1 MKIRQKK
8 DKAKEKEKK
17 RDDWVDEYRGSLGN
31 KAIRQYFRGFST
43 RGIHKLVRS
52 VERIRQRVSPARYSD
67 AMEALLLTGSAH
79 FNELFPLGQRR
90 FGDLGR
96 FGDPFEPLPLES
108 ELRWTAQWLSVRA
121 SHLSNFRT
129 TARELSELVGQQSY
143 AEALEMLEAYR
154 TRVGYSFWQVELH
167 IALKQLSSDSAET
180 KDLVSKLRK
189 QCPPNSVSSFIAF
202 LMGERNDE
210 SLSYDAFYARCKE
223 NIPRMH
229 MDEWLKSYML
239 YRGLQHYELTAAA
252 LGQNLRNERRSS
264 LIDLYETFV
273 ETCVTICTSREFQR
287 YRADVLDAISVLDDI
302 DDPRLL
308 KIQLYAGGGWSPD
321 LKCADR
327 EVSAWSDLHPFL
339 LYRGA
344 GSEQTPI
351 PAARS
356 QIHADLAE
364 VWDKGSGAGKA
375 VARLLKYGVNLKS
388 LDIGI
393 AIASHAERQ
402 SSKTGP
408 LMLIASGTPFCF
420 EGVSLE
426 EVYGSPVDLSHDL
439 LKEYVSRQKVGTEGA
454 AALAVIAGSS
464 DDLGVLSHLGK
475 LWIANLSF
483 SEGRYA
489 MAREAASQ
497 LRCSGP
503 RWVREATKHQY
514 VSAYSRGDL
523 RTACAVL
530 TNALIEDPALSIELP
545 ISEMFM
551 GRKWRDF
558 ANLDLVQVGIAAH
571 YAVDAPASSPVGFIL
586 SRACREL
593 QLQGFRA
600 RIEGEPDLAMPPQ
613 QLKQMVL
620 FFSEVWDE
628 NVLTRTGAFETTHD
642 VRVERLQVVR
652 RLLDW
657 DKGNEDDYKAVIKAL
672 TLDETLWL
680 GVKHVNETRVFVN
693 EPAITRWA
701 EKELIEEFN
710 RWREMMNIDVPSEEV
725 TEAKVLEYLS
735 VESVAGVVPL
745 ERPTEADALFVSI
758 VNRLLTRFLTDP
770 TDGLNCYLSVR
781 VRHGSLLRA
790 LYGPSDAIDLLLST
804 GDDDAE
810 QLRAVSTMCGVD
822 GSPVEEVRA
831 LLLEFSSEFRAL
843 GKRLIEDRIQL
854 SSEQHPDGLFRPELN
869 YSGVLEGLVRT
880 AKLGNFSFF
889 VEACYFVFWSS
900 LSGSLESARQYM
912 IDIVKVQVADL
923 FATLQHKLKL
933 VLPSSPQFH
942 AQVAQAAT
950 LSTAA
955 CDQTANWF
963 KLPNMLNVLTF
974 KLSDAVEV
982 ARRISQTL
990 NPGFDPRIDA
1000 EFPVD
1005 DLPLA
1010 GIGLSSVVD
1019 CLLVIFDNVRVHAD
1033 TGAHPMIRIVL
1044 SVEDDVLW
1052 LKSANALSTAAH
1064 LNLRNGRLAE
1074 VEARLGNGD
1083 SSELAA
1089 EEGGSG
1095 LAKMKRLTKSVARG
1109 KDRPPFTFGLL
1120 DDPCEWFVM
1129 LGMKLHK
1136 SQGDS
1141 YYVY

>member
-1 MKIRQKK
+1 MKTRQKK
-8 DKAKEKEKK
+8 DKAKEIEKRK
-17 RDDWVDEYRGSLGN
+17 DDWVAEYRGSLSN
-31 KAIRQYFRGFST
+31 KAVRQYFRGVSP
-43 RGIHKLVRS
+43 RGAGKLVRS
-52 VERIRQRVSPARYSD
+52 VERIRQRVPPARYAD
-67 AMEALLLTGSAH
+67 AMEALLLTASAH
-79 FNELFPLGQRR
+79 VTELFPLGQRK

-108 ELRWTAQWLSVRA
+108 ELRWTAQWISVRA
-121 SHLSNFRT
+121 SHLSQFRT
-129 TARELSELVGQQSY
+129 TARELSELVGQQNY
-143 AEALEMLEAYR
+143 ADALAALDAYR
-154 TRVGYSFWQVELH
+154 KKVGYSFWQVELQ
-167 IALKQLSSDSAET
+167 IALTQLSSGPTET

-189 QCPPNSVSSFIAF
+189 QCPSDSVPAFVAF

-210 SLSYDAFYARCKE
+210 SLPYDTFYARCKE
-223 NIPRMH
+223 NIPRMN

-239 YRGLQHYELTAAA
+239 YRGLQHYELTASA

-264 LIDLYETFV
+264 VIDLYETFV
-273 ETCVTICTSREFQR
+273 ETCMTVCTSHELQR
-287 YRADVLDAISVLDDI
+287 YRVDVLDAISVLDDI

-321 LKCADR
+321 LKCADH

-339 LYRGA
+339 LYRRA
-344 GSEQTPI
+344 GSEQTAI
-351 PAARS
+351 PASRS

-408 LMLIASGTPFCF
+408 LMLIAAGTPFCF

-439 LKEYVSRQKVGTEGA
+439 LKEYVGRQTAGTEAA
-454 AALAVIAGSS
+454 AALAIVAGRS
-464 DDLGVLSHLGK
+464 DDLGVLSHLGQ

-483 SEGRYA
+483 SEGRYP

-497 LRCSGP
+497 LRNAGP

-514 VSAYSRGDL
+514 VSAYARGDL

-530 TNALIEDPALSIELP
+530 TEALTEDRALSIELP
-545 ISEMFM
+545 IAEMFM

-600 RIEGEPDLAMPPQ
+600 RIDGDPDLTMPPQ

-657 DKGNEDDYKAVIKAL
+657 DKENEDEYKAVIKAL

-680 GVKHVNETRVFVN
+680 GVKQVNETRVFVN

-701 EKELIEEFN
+701 EKELVEEFN
-710 RWREMMNIDVPSEEV
+710 RWREMMNIDAPSEEV

-745 ERPTEADALFVSI
+745 ERPTEVDALFVSI

-790 LYGPSDAIDLLLST
+790 LFGPSDAIDLLLSA
-804 GDDDAE
+804 GDDDAD
-810 QLRAVSTMCGVD
+810 QLRAVSRMCGV
-822 GSPVEEVRA
+822 GGPPAEEVRA
-831 LLLEFSSEFRAL
+831 SLLKFSNEFRAL
-843 GKRLIEDRIQL
+843 GKKLIEDRIQL
-854 SSEQHPDGLFRPELN
+854 SSDQHPDGLFRPDLN
-869 YSGVLEGLVRT
+869 YSSVLEGLVRT

-900 LSGSLESARQYM
+900 LSGSLEAARQYM
-912 IDIVKVQVADL
+912 VDTIKVQVSDL
-923 FATLQHKLKL
+923 FATLQHELKFA
-933 VLPSSPQFH
+933 LPSSPQFH
-942 AQVAQAAT
+942 AQVAHAGT

-955 CDQTANWF
+955 CDQTAKWF

-974 KLSDAVEV
+974 KLIDAVEV

-990 NPGFDPRIDA
+990 NPGFDPHIDA

-1019 CLLVIFDNVRVHAD
+1019 CLLVILDNVRVHAD
-1033 TGAHPMIRIVL
+1033 AGTRPVIRVVL
-1044 SVEDDVLW
+1044 TVEDDVLW
-1052 LKSANALSTAAH
+1052 LKSASPLSSAAH
-1064 LNLRNGRLAE
+1064 FNLRNGRLAE
-1074 VEARLGNGD
+1074 IEARLGNGD

-1095 LAKMKRLTKSVARG
+1095 LAKMKRLTKSVALG
-1109 KDRPPFTFGLL
+1109 KDRQPFTFGVL
-1120 DDPCEWFVM
+1120 DDPREWFVM